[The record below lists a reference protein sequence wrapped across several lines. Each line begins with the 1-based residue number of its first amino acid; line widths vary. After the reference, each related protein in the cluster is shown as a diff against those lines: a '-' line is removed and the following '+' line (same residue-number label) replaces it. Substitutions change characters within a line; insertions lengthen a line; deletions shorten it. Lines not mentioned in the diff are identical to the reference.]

1 MQTLVW
7 AIAFAVAFVFA
18 FVLGWR
24 FVRNR
29 KKNTPGK

>member
-7 AIAFAVAFVFA
+7 AIAFAAA
-18 FVLGWR
+18 FVLGWA